1 VPRGDRDLA
10 AESMFE
16 YGSRVGFWRLHR
28 IFKERD
34 LPMTVYACALALE
47 RNPPTAQAIK
57 EAGYDICCHGWRWI
71 EHFRFDEAAE
81 REHIRMAVESLKR
94 TVGQRPFGW
103 YCRYGPS
110 VNTRR
115 LVKEE
120 GGFLYDSD
128 SYADELPYYV
138 SPKGVRICRALHVD
152 QQRFEMGHGEP
163 GERGR
168 LLHDP
173 ARGF

>member
-1 VPRGDRDLA
+1 
-10 AESMFE
+10 MFE
-16 YGSRVGFWRLHR
+16 YGSRVGFWHLHR
-28 IFKERD
+28 LFQKRD

-47 RNPPTAQAIK
+47 RNPPAAPAIK
-57 EAGYDICCHGWRWI
+57 VAGYDICCHGWRWI
-71 EHFRFDEAAE
+71 EHFRLDEAAE
-81 REHIRMAVESLKR
+81 REHIRMAIESLKR
-94 TVGQRPFGW
+94 TVGQRPLGW

-138 SPKGVRICRALHVD
+138 IA
-152 QQRFEMGHGEP
+152 Q
-163 GERGR
+163 GR
-168 LLHDP
+168 PHLSCLTS
-173 ARGF
+173 